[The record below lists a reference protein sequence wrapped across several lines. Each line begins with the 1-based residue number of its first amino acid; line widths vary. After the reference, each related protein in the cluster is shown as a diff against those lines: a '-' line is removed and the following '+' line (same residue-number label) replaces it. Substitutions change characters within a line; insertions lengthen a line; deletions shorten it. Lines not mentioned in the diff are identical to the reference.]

1 MTIRMTESV
10 TNAEYKMGVP
20 SHTFPEG
27 HDNKPVVKVTYSEA
41 MAYAEWLSR
50 ETGKRFRL
58 PTEEERKTAEESFE
72 ADYSNHPLDECPDV
86 GTFGKNANG
95 VSGLKGT
102 VYDWCLHADDMA
114 KARAVWETPGSVSAE
129 SLSQQ
134 RSAASLPSPEDIAF
148 AARIL
153 AVLDALALDALA
165 TP

>member
-10 TNAEYKMGVP
+10 TNAEYKRFDP
-20 SHTFPEG
+20 SHTFLEG
-27 HDNKPVVKVTYSEA
+27 HDHKPVVKVTYDEA

-58 PTEEERKTAEESFE
+58 PTEEERKTAEESFK

-102 VYDWCLHADDMA
+102 VYDWCLHADDMT
-114 KARAVWETPGSVSAE
+114 KARAAWETEPSPTISPLRSVHSTA
-129 SLSQQ
+129 L
-134 RSAASLPSPEDIAF
+134 LPSPEDIAR

-153 AVLDALALDALA
+153 AVLDAME